1 MNQPVTQPSPD
12 SSPVG
17 VKAAGLART
26 AALGGVAFLAF
37 SAASDLVIGPNPAG
51 DAPLAKVTSFYA
63 AHHAQVLAG
72 GMLLAWAAIFFA
84 LFGTAAWARI
94 RQAPVHPLLAGASLA
109 GTAVT
114 TAALLAAATTYV
126 TLGGIGAS
134 RTIAPAAL
142 QAWHIKG
149 SELSLAGNG
158 GVMIFLLAV
167 AAAGIAARVLPRTLA
182 WSALIIG
189 LVQLTPAPVGFLASL
204 LVLLWA
210 AAAGIV
216 MFARPAGAP
225 SAPGHSARAH
235 VHAGPAAAS

>member
-1 MNQPVTQPSPD
+1 MNKSDAQTDPGAGPVQ
-12 SSPVG
+12 
-17 VKAAGLART
+17 VKATGLART

-37 SAASDLVIGPNPAG
+37 SAASDLVIGPNPASN
-51 DAPLAKVTSFYA
+51 APLAKVTSFYA
-63 AHHAQVLAG
+63 THHAQLLAG

-126 TLGGIGAS
+126 TLGGIGGS
-134 RTIAPAAL
+134 RAIAPAAL
-142 QAWHIKG
+142 QAWHIMG
-149 SELSLAGNG
+149 SELSLASNG

-167 AAAGIAARVLPRTLA
+167 AAAGIAARVLPRMLA

-189 LVQLTPAPVGFLASL
+189 LAQLTPAPVGFLASL
-204 LVLLWA
+204 LVLPWA
-210 AAAGIV
+210 AVAGII

-225 SAPGHSARAH
+225 SAPGRSARAQ
-235 VHAGPAAAS
+235 VHAGPAATA